1 MSNFSEQFY
10 IFNRVATSTVPLS
23 IRSILTVEY
32 YVEDEKFID
41 VFSNFMAKIFE
52 KEGIKTYSQFCEL
65 IKEFDTEKI
74 TIFESYLT
82 LSKEKSEMRRKL
94 YAIDMTLNNF
104 MVNFDE
110 ANEANKTENGIE
122 FSYIKKG
129 TKDNEKKN
137 DRSSILHYLNAPVEN
152 ENKNLILKYLDEPE
166 EKDLKSKEY
175 YENLSIHLVTNGYGI
190 IDINNL
196 EFYVPSYTSNT
207 NYKIWFDNGK
217 QDFKCGCKSYLYS
230 SECNPDFKCKH
241 LKDFINCYENF

>member
-1 MSNFSEQFY
+1 MSNFNEQFY

-32 YVEDEKFID
+32 YVEDKKFID
-41 VFSNFMAKIFE
+41 VYSNFMAKIFE

-65 IKEFDTEKI
+65 IKEFDTENI
-74 TIFESYLT
+74 IIFESYLT

-104 MVNFDE
+104 MVNLD
-110 ANEANKTENGIE
+110 EANKTENGIE

-137 DRSSILHYLNAPVEN
+137 DKSSILHYLNAPMEN
-152 ENKNLILKYLDEPE
+152 ENKNLILKNLDEPE

-175 YENLSIHLVTNGYGI
+175 YEKLSIYMCQSGYVI
-190 IDINNL
+190 IDVNNL

-217 QDFKCGCKSYLYS
+217 QDFKCGCKSYFYS
-230 SECNPDFKCKH
+230 SEKNPDFKCKH
-241 LKDFINCYENF
+241 LKEFIHCYENFE